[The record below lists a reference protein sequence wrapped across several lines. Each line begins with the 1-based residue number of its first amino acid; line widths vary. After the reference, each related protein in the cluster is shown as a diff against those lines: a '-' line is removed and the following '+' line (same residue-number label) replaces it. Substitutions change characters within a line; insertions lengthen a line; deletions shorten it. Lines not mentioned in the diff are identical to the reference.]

1 MMASIAKQFI
11 HLAKLR
17 LKEFIE
23 FYYWQFAAQSGSTYS
38 TSKKIRQSWKDS
50 HPNSISAVV
59 FSKDRAM
66 QLHAL
71 LTSFFETAVGKC
83 EIAVIYKSST
93 EAHKIA
99 YEEVAR
105 IFGEKVKFVEQES
118 YPSFRDCLE
127 QTASQLNR
135 GKIFFL
141 VDDIVFTEVVDYQ
154 FLASLDLSDTV
165 FSLRMGEHLDY
176 SYVVN
181 SIQPLPKTLEV
192 KNGYLTWQ
200 WSEGKLD
207 WGYPLSVDG
216 HVFSTSEV
224 LLWIKY
230 LDFGSPSSFENSL
243 QKLRHIYRQ
252 KRGMSF
258 KKSRIVNI
266 PANKVQDEVNNLHG
280 SIHQDDLL
288 QQWFDGLAIDPGK
301 FRGWINHSVHQEAD
315 FHLIK
320 REGK

>member
-1 MMASIAKQFI
+1 MATDTMQFI
-11 HLAKLR
+11 QKAKLR
-17 LKEFIE
+17 LKEFAE
-23 FYYWQFAAQSGSTYS
+23 FYYWQLVAQGCLNYL
-38 TSKKIRQSWKDS
+38 KPKEIRLAWQMS

-71 LTSFFETAVGKC
+71 LVSFFETKVGDCK
-83 EIAVIYKSST
+83 IVVIYKSST
-93 EAHKIA
+93 EAHKRA
-99 YEEVAR
+99 YEEVAN
-105 IFGEKVKFVEQES
+105 IFGAKVKFVEQGCCAG
-118 YPSFRDCLE
+118 FRDCLE
-127 QTASQLNR
+127 QTVSQLPK

-141 VDDIVFTEVVDYQ
+141 VDDIVFTEIVDYQ
-154 FLASLDLSDTV
+154 FLASLDVSETV

-176 SYVVN
+176 SYVVD
-181 SIQPLPKTLEV
+181 SCQPLPKTLEI
-192 KNGYLTWQ
+192 KDGYLTWQ
-200 WSEGKLD
+200 WDEGALD

-216 HVFSTSEV
+216 HIFSTAEV

-230 LDFGSPSSFENSL
+230 FEFGSPSSFENSL
-243 QKLRHIYRQ
+243 QKLKHVYRH

-258 KKSRIVNI
+258 RKTRIVNI

-280 SIHQDDLL
+280 TIHQDDLL
-288 QQWFDGLAIDPGK
+288 LQWFDGMAIDPSK